1 MTRRIITTN
10 DIAALMQKRVQCG
23 DKIAGSFLHELSQV
37 VALALATDGYL
48 NIDGLG
54 VFRATTDVDG
64 KPNVEFAPAESLA
77 TSVNAQFS
85 IFEPVE
91 LADDVTEK
99 TLEEAPVPE
108 PVSMPEPEIAA
119 EKVDKEEPETEQE
132 SEPEPEP
139 EPKPE
144 PEPEPESEPEPEF
157 EPEQKSEAQSTA
169 KKLPTVNE
177 ALGAR
182 TIRIETPPTIKFET
196 PADPLPVRVE
206 QREPMPVRVEHDQPS
221 PPAAEGH
228 SNLTLIF
235 AAVAALLLGMI
246 IGLTVGYGLWHTPSV
261 SEIPGAMNTV
271 GADQIASASDN
282 ATASDTVDI
291 VTIDAEKVEVNAAT
305 ADSIA
310 AAREAALR
318 VSSTAVVTDT
328 VRAGNFLTKMARRH
342 YGDSKF
348 WIYIYLENK
357 DKIADPDNLPDGLVV
372 TVPPAAKYGIDAA
385 DKGSVRKAE
394 QLAWTTSQP

>member
-10 DIAALMQKRVQCG
+10 DIATLMQKRVQCG

-37 VALALATDGYL
+37 VALALAADGYL

-139 EPKPE
+139 EQK
-144 PEPEPESEPEPEF
+144 
-157 EPEQKSEAQSTA
+157 PEQKPEAQSTA

-206 QREPMPVRVEHDQPS
+206 QREPMPVRVEHDQPAPS
-221 PPAAEGH
+221 VAEGH

-271 GADQIASASDN
+271 GADQTASAADN

-385 DKGSVRKAE
+385 DKESVRKAE

>member
-108 PVSMPEPEIAA
+108 PISMPEPEIAA
-119 EKVDKEEPETEQE
+119 EKEEPA
-132 SEPEPEP
+132 
-139 EPKPE
+139 PE
-144 PEPEPESEPEPEF
+144 PEPEPESEPEF
-157 EPEQKSEAQSTA
+157 EPEQKSEQKPEAQTTA

-206 QREPMPVRVEHDQPS
+206 QREPMPVRVEHDQPA

-228 SNLTLIF
+228 SNLTLVF
-235 AAVAALLLGMI
+235 AAVAALLLGVI

-271 GADQIASASDN
+271 GTDQTVAAADN
-282 ATASDTVDI
+282 ATAADTVEI

-318 VSSTAVVTDT
+318 SSSTAVVTDT

-385 DKGSVRKAE
+385 DKESVRKAE

>member
-108 PVSMPEPEIAA
+108 PISMPEPEIAA
-119 EKVDKEEPETEQE
+119 EKEEPA
-132 SEPEPEP
+132 
-139 EPKPE
+139 PE
-144 PEPEPESEPEPEF
+144 PEPEPESEPEPKPEQTPELER
-157 EPEQKSEAQSTA
+157 EPEHESEPEPKPETHPIA

-206 QREPMPVRVEHDQPS
+206 QREPMPVRVEHDQPAPS
-221 PPAAEGH
+221 VAEGH

-235 AAVAALLLGMI
+235 AALAALLLGVI

-261 SEIPGAMNTV
+261 SEIPGTMNTV
-271 GADQIASASDN
+271 GADQ
-282 ATASDTVDI
+282 TAGPANNTRTADTVEV
-291 VTIDAEKVEVNAAT
+291 VTVDAEKVEVNAAI

-318 VSSTAVVTDT
+318 SSSTAVVTDT

-357 DKIADPDNLPDGLVV
+357 DKIADPDNLPNGLVV

-385 DKGSVRKAE
+385 DKESVRKAE

>member
-91 LADDVTEK
+91 LANDVTEK

-108 PVSMPEPEIAA
+108 PVSMPQPEIAA
-119 EKVDKEEPETEQE
+119 EKVDKEEPEPEQ
-132 SEPEPEP
+132 
-139 EPKPE
+139 KPE
-144 PEPEPESEPEPEF
+144 PEPEPESESEPKPEF
-157 EPEQKSEAQSTA
+157 EPEQKPEQKPEVQPTA

-206 QREPMPVRVEHDQPS
+206 QREPMPVRVEHDQPAPS
-221 PPAAEGH
+221 VAEGH

-235 AAVAALLLGMI
+235 AAVAALLLGVI

-271 GADQIASASDN
+271 GADQTAAAADN
-282 ATASDTVDI
+282 ATAADTVEI

-318 VSSTAVVTDT
+318 VS
-328 VRAGNFLTKMARRH
+328 
-342 YGDSKF
+342 
-348 WIYIYLENK
+348 
-357 DKIADPDNLPDGLVV
+357 
-372 TVPPAAKYGIDAA
+372 
-385 DKGSVRKAE
+385 
-394 QLAWTTSQP
+394 

>member
-108 PVSMPEPEIAA
+108 PISMPEPEIAA
-119 EKVDKEEPETEQE
+119 EKEE
-132 SEPEPEP
+132 SA
-139 EPKPE
+139 PE
-144 PEPEPESEPEPEF
+144 PEPEPESEPEF
-157 EPEQKSEAQSTA
+157 EPEQKSEQKPEAQTTA

-206 QREPMPVRVEHDQPS
+206 QREPMPVRVEHDQPAPS
-221 PPAAEGH
+221 VAEGH
-228 SNLTLIF
+228 SNLTLVF
-235 AAVAALLLGMI
+235 AAVAALLLGVI

-271 GADQIASASDN
+271 GTDQTVAAADN
-282 ATASDTVDI
+282 ATAADTVEI

-318 VSSTAVVTDT
+318 SSSTAVVTDT

-385 DKGSVRKAE
+385 DKESVRKAE

>member
-10 DIAALMQKRVQCG
+10 DIATLMQKRVQCG

-139 EPKPE
+139 EQK
-144 PEPEPESEPEPEF
+144 
-157 EPEQKSEAQSTA
+157 PEQKPEAQSTA

-206 QREPMPVRVEHDQPS
+206 QREPMPVRVEHDQPAPS
-221 PPAAEGH
+221 VAEGH

-271 GADQIASASDN
+271 GADQTASAADN

-385 DKGSVRKAE
+385 DKESVRKAE

>member
-99 TLEEAPVPE
+99 TLEEVPVPE
-108 PVSMPEPEIAA
+108 PISMPEPEIAA
-119 EKVDKEEPETEQE
+119 EKEE
-132 SEPEPEP
+132 SA
-139 EPKPE
+139 PE
-144 PEPEPESEPEPEF
+144 PEPEPESEPEF
-157 EPEQKSEAQSTA
+157 EPEQKSEQKPEAQTTA

-206 QREPMPVRVEHDQPS
+206 QREPMPVRVEHDQPA

-228 SNLTLIF
+228 SNLTLVF
-235 AAVAALLLGMI
+235 AAVAALLLGVI

-271 GADQIASASDN
+271 GTDQTVAAADN
-282 ATASDTVDI
+282 ATAADTVEI

-318 VSSTAVVTDT
+318 SSSTAVVTDT

-385 DKGSVRKAE
+385 DKESVRKAE

>member
-139 EPKPE
+139 EQK
-144 PEPEPESEPEPEF
+144 
-157 EPEQKSEAQSTA
+157 PEQKPEAQSTA

-206 QREPMPVRVEHDQPS
+206 QREPMPVRVEHDQPAPS
-221 PPAAEGH
+221 VAEGH

-271 GADQIASASDN
+271 GADQTASAADN
-282 ATASDTVDI
+282 ATAADTVDI

-318 VSSTAVVTDT
+318 VSSTDVVTDT

-385 DKGSVRKAE
+385 DKESVRKAE

>member
-23 DKIAGSFLHELSQV
+23 DRIAGSFLHEFSQV
-37 VALALATDGYL
+37 VALALAADGYL

-91 LADDVTEK
+91 LADDVTEQ
-99 TLEEAPVPE
+99 TLEESPVPDVKRE
-108 PVSMPEPEIAA
+108 SGPMPEPAA
-119 EKVDKEEPETEQE
+119 ETVA
-132 SEPEPEP
+132 
-139 EPKPE
+139 
-144 PEPEPESEPEPEF
+144 EPESETVSETEAKPVAETELATEPTPETEPETPQA
-157 EPEQKSEAQSTA
+157 PEKC
-169 KKLPTVNE
+169 LTVNE
-177 ALGAR
+177 ALGAH
-182 TIRIETPPTIKFET
+182 TIRIETTPTIKLET

-206 QREPMPVRVEHDQPS
+206 QREPMPVRVEHDE
-221 PPAAEGH
+221 PAPVINEGH

-235 AAVAALLLGMI
+235 AATAALLLGVI
-246 IGLTVGYGLWHTPSV
+246 VGLAVGYGMWHKPSV
-261 SEIPGAMNTV
+261 AESRFQEPTENVEADHADGPADDAV
-271 GADQIASASDN
+271 GAD
-282 ATASDTVDI
+282 TVE
-291 VTIDAEKVEVNAAT
+291 VVNIDAEKVEVST
-305 ADSIA
+305 IA
-310 AAREAALR
+310 PE
-318 VSSTAVVTDT
+318 AVVTDT

-357 DKIADPDNLPDGLVV
+357 EKIADPDNLPDGLVM
-372 TVPPAAKYGIDAA
+372 TVPPAAKYGIDAD
-385 DKGSVRKAE
+385 DKESVKKAE
-394 QLAWTTSQP
+394 QLAWTTFN

>member
-108 PVSMPEPEIAA
+108 PVSMPQPEIAA
-119 EKVDKEEPETEQE
+119 EKVDKEEPEPEQ
-132 SEPEPEP
+132 
-139 EPKPE
+139 KPE
-144 PEPEPESEPEPEF
+144 PEPEPESESEPEF
-157 EPEQKSEAQSTA
+157 EPEQKPEQKPEVQPTA

-206 QREPMPVRVEHDQPS
+206 QREPMPVRVEHDQPAPS
-221 PPAAEGH
+221 VAEGH

-235 AAVAALLLGMI
+235 AAVAALLLGVI

-261 SEIPGAMNTV
+261 SEITGAMNTV
-271 GADQIASASDN
+271 GADQTAAAADN
-282 ATASDTVDI
+282 ATAADTVEI

-372 TVPPAAKYGIDAA
+372 TVPSAAKYGIDAS
-385 DKGSVRKAE
+385 DKESVRKAE
-394 QLAWTTSQP
+394 QLAWTTSQH

>member
-1 MTRRIITTN
+1 
-10 DIAALMQKRVQCG
+10 
-23 DKIAGSFLHELSQV
+23 
-37 VALALATDGYL
+37 
-48 NIDGLG
+48 
-54 VFRATTDVDG
+54 
-64 KPNVEFAPAESLA
+64 
-77 TSVNAQFS
+77 
-85 IFEPVE
+85 
-91 LADDVTEK
+91 
-99 TLEEAPVPE
+99 
-108 PVSMPEPEIAA
+108 
-119 EKVDKEEPETEQE
+119 
-132 SEPEPEP
+132 
-139 EPKPE
+139 
-144 PEPEPESEPEPEF
+144 
-157 EPEQKSEAQSTA
+157 
-169 KKLPTVNE
+169 
-177 ALGAR
+177 
-182 TIRIETPPTIKFET
+182 
-196 PADPLPVRVE
+196 
-206 QREPMPVRVEHDQPS
+206 MPVRVEHDQPS

>member
-108 PVSMPEPEIAA
+108 PISMPEPEIAA
-119 EKVDKEEPETEQE
+119 EKEE
-132 SEPEPEP
+132 SA
-139 EPKPE
+139 PE
-144 PEPEPESEPEPEF
+144 PEPEPESEPEF
-157 EPEQKSEAQSTA
+157 EPEQKSEQKPEAQTTA

-196 PADPLPVRVE
+196 LADPLPVRVE
-206 QREPMPVRVEHDQPS
+206 QREPMPVRVEHDQPA

-228 SNLTLIF
+228 SNLTLVF
-235 AAVAALLLGMI
+235 AAVAALLLGVI

-271 GADQIASASDN
+271 GTDQTVAAADN
-282 ATASDTVDI
+282 ATAADTVEI

-318 VSSTAVVTDT
+318 SSSTAVVTDT

-385 DKGSVRKAE
+385 DKESVRKAE

>member
-10 DIAALMQKRVQCG
+10 DIVALMQKRVQCG
-23 DKIAGSFLHELSQV
+23 DKIAGNFLHELSQV

-91 LADDVTEK
+91 LADDVTEQ
-99 TLEEAPVPE
+99 TLEEAPMPEINSEPECVDEPENMSATEAEAQPE
-108 PVSMPEPEIAA
+108 PGLEPKPAIAA
-119 EKVDKEEPETEQE
+119 EKVE
-132 SEPEPEP
+132 SE
-139 EPKPE
+139 
-144 PEPEPESEPEPEF
+144 
-157 EPEQKSEAQSTA
+157 EPEQKPESRQTTD
-169 KKLPTVNE
+169 KPPTVNE
-177 ALGAR
+177 VLGAR
-182 TIRIETPPTIKFET
+182 TIRIETPSTIKFET

-206 QREPMPVRVEHDQPS
+206 QHEPMPVRVAHDQPAPS
-221 PPAAEGH
+221 ATEGH

-235 AAVAALLLGMI
+235 AAVAALLLGVI
-246 IGLTVGYGLWHTPSV
+246 VGLTVGYGLWHTPSL
-261 SEIPGAMNTV
+261 SEIRDGKNIVETGKNAE
-271 GADQIASASDN
+271 SADN
-282 ATASDTVDI
+282 ALAVDTVE
-291 VTIDAEKVEVNAAT
+291 VVSIDAEKVEVSAAA

-310 AAREAALR
+310 AARMAGAPR
-318 VSSTAVVTDT
+318 ASSTAVVTDT
-328 VRAGNFLTKMARRH
+328 VRAGNFLTKMASRH

-372 TVPPAAKYGIDAA
+372 TVPPAVKYGIDPA
-385 DKGSVRKAE
+385 DKESVRKAE
-394 QLAWTTSQP
+394 QLAWTTVRP

>member
-108 PVSMPEPEIAA
+108 PVSMPQPEIAA
-119 EKVDKEEPETEQE
+119 EKVDKEEPEPEQ
-132 SEPEPEP
+132 
-139 EPKPE
+139 KPE
-144 PEPEPESEPEPEF
+144 PEPEPESESEPEF
-157 EPEQKSEAQSTA
+157 EPEQKPEQKPEVQPTA

-206 QREPMPVRVEHDQPS
+206 QREPMPVRVEHDQPAPS
-221 PPAAEGH
+221 VAEGH

-235 AAVAALLLGMI
+235 AAVAALLLGVI

-271 GADQIASASDN
+271 GADQTAAAVDN
-282 ATASDTVDI
+282 ATAADTVEI

-385 DKGSVRKAE
+385 DKESVRKAE

>member
-206 QREPMPVRVEHDQPS
+206 QREPMPVRVEHDQPAPS
-221 PPAAEGH
+221 VAEGH

-235 AAVAALLLGMI
+235 AAVAALLLGVI

-271 GADQIASASDN
+271 GADQTAAASDN
-282 ATASDTVDI
+282 ATAADTVEI

-305 ADSIA
+305 TDSIA

-385 DKGSVRKAE
+385 DKESVRKAE

>member
-108 PVSMPEPEIAA
+108 PISMPESEIAA
-119 EKVDKEEPETEQE
+119 EKEE
-132 SEPEPEP
+132 SA
-139 EPKPE
+139 PE
-144 PEPEPESEPEPEF
+144 PEPEPESEPEPEPESEF
-157 EPEQKSEAQSTA
+157 EPEQKPEQKPEAQPTA

-206 QREPMPVRVEHDQPS
+206 QREPMPVRVEHDQPA

-228 SNLTLIF
+228 SNLTLVF
-235 AAVAALLLGMI
+235 AAVAALLLGVI

-271 GADQIASASDN
+271 GADQTEAAADN
-282 ATASDTVDI
+282 ATASDTVEI

-357 DKIADPDNLPDGLVV
+357 DKISDPDNLPDGLVV

-385 DKGSVRKAE
+385 DKESVRKAE

>member
-108 PVSMPEPEIAA
+108 PVSMPQPEIAA
-119 EKVDKEEPETEQE
+119 EKVDKEEPEPEQ
-132 SEPEPEP
+132 
-139 EPKPE
+139 KPE
-144 PEPEPESEPEPEF
+144 PEPEPESESEPKPEF
-157 EPEQKSEAQSTA
+157 EPEQKPEQKPEVQPTA

-206 QREPMPVRVEHDQPS
+206 QREPMPVRVEHDQPAPS
-221 PPAAEGH
+221 VAEGH

-235 AAVAALLLGMI
+235 AAVAALLLGVI

-261 SEIPGAMNTV
+261 SEIPCAMNTV
-271 GADQIASASDN
+271 GADQTAAAADN
-282 ATASDTVDI
+282 ATAADTVEI

-385 DKGSVRKAE
+385 DKESVRKAE

>member
-139 EPKPE
+139 EQK
-144 PEPEPESEPEPEF
+144 
-157 EPEQKSEAQSTA
+157 PEQKPEAQSTA

-206 QREPMPVRVEHDQPS
+206 QREPMPVRVEHDQPAPS
-221 PPAAEGH
+221 VAEGH

-271 GADQIASASDN
+271 GADQTASAADN

-385 DKGSVRKAE
+385 DKESVRKAE

>member
-108 PVSMPEPEIAA
+108 PISMPESEIAA
-119 EKVDKEEPETEQE
+119 EKEE
-132 SEPEPEP
+132 SA
-139 EPKPE
+139 PE
-144 PEPEPESEPEPEF
+144 PEPEPESEPEPELEPEF
-157 EPEQKSEAQSTA
+157 EPEQKPEQKPEAQPTA

-271 GADQIASASDN
+271 GADQIASAADN
-282 ATASDTVDI
+282 ATAADTVDI

-385 DKGSVRKAE
+385 DKESVRKAE

>member
-157 EPEQKSEAQSTA
+157 EPEQKPEAQSTA

-385 DKGSVRKAE
+385 DKESVRKAE

>member
-99 TLEEAPVPE
+99 TLEGAPVPE
-108 PVSMPEPEIAA
+108 PISMPEPEIAA
-119 EKVDKEEPETEQE
+119 EKEE
-132 SEPEPEP
+132 SA
-139 EPKPE
+139 PE
-144 PEPEPESEPEPEF
+144 PEPEPESEPEF
-157 EPEQKSEAQSTA
+157 EPEQKSEQKPEAQTTA

-206 QREPMPVRVEHDQPS
+206 QREPMPVRVEHDQPA

-228 SNLTLIF
+228 SNLTLVF
-235 AAVAALLLGMI
+235 AAVAALLLGVI

-271 GADQIASASDN
+271 GTDQTVAAADN
-282 ATASDTVDI
+282 ATAADTVEI

-318 VSSTAVVTDT
+318 SSSTAVVTDT

-385 DKGSVRKAE
+385 DKESVRKAE

>member
-119 EKVDKEEPETEQE
+119 EKVDKEEPETEQ
-132 SEPEPEP
+132 
-139 EPKPE
+139 KPE
-144 PEPEPESEPEPEF
+144 PEPEPESESEPEF
-157 EPEQKSEAQSTA
+157 EPEQKPEQKPEVQPTA
-169 KKLPTVNE
+169 KKLQTVNE

-206 QREPMPVRVEHDQPS
+206 HDQPAPS
-221 PPAAEGH
+221 VAEGH

-235 AAVAALLLGMI
+235 AAVAALLLGVI

-271 GADQIASASDN
+271 GADQTAAAADN
-282 ATASDTVDI
+282 ATAADTVEI

-385 DKGSVRKAE
+385 DKESVRKAE

>member
-144 PEPEPESEPEPEF
+144 
-157 EPEQKSEAQSTA
+157 QKPEAQSTA

-235 AAVAALLLGMI
+235 AAVAALLLGVI

-271 GADQIASASDN
+271 GADQTAAASDN
-282 ATASDTVDI
+282 ATAADTVEI

-385 DKGSVRKAE
+385 DKESVRKAE

>member
-108 PVSMPEPEIAA
+108 PVSMPQPEIAA
-119 EKVDKEEPETEQE
+119 EKVDKEEPETEQK
-132 SEPEPEP
+132 PE
-139 EPKPE
+139 PE
-144 PEPEPESEPEPEF
+144 PEPEPESEPEHEF
-157 EPEQKSEAQSTA
+157 EPEQKPEQKPEVQPTA

-206 QREPMPVRVEHDQPS
+206 QREPMPVRVEHDQPAPS
-221 PPAAEGH
+221 VAEGH

-235 AAVAALLLGMI
+235 AAVAALLLGVI

-271 GADQIASASDN
+271 GADQTAAAADN

-385 DKGSVRKAE
+385 DKESVRKAE

>member
-108 PVSMPEPEIAA
+108 PISMPEPEIAA
-119 EKVDKEEPETEQE
+119 EKEE
-132 SEPEPEP
+132 SA
-139 EPKPE
+139 PE
-144 PEPEPESEPEPEF
+144 PEPEPESEPEF
-157 EPEQKSEAQSTA
+157 EPEQKSEQKPEAQTTA

-206 QREPMPVRVEHDQPS
+206 QREPMPVRVEHDQPA

-228 SNLTLIF
+228 SNLTLVF
-235 AAVAALLLGMI
+235 AAVAALLLGVI

-271 GADQIASASDN
+271 GTDQTVAAADN
-282 ATASDTVDI
+282 ATAADTVEI

-318 VSSTAVVTDT
+318 SSSTAVVTDT

-357 DKIADPDNLPDGLVV
+357 DKIADPDNLPNGLVV

-385 DKGSVRKAE
+385 DKESVRKAE

>member
-385 DKGSVRKAE
+385 DKESVRKAE

>member
-77 TSVNAQFS
+77 TSVNVQFS

-119 EKVDKEEPETEQE
+119 EKVDKEEPETEQ
-132 SEPEPEP
+132 
-139 EPKPE
+139 KPE
-144 PEPEPESEPEPEF
+144 PEPEPESESEPEF
-157 EPEQKSEAQSTA
+157 EPEQKPEQKPEVQPTA
-169 KKLPTVNE
+169 KKLQTVNE

-206 QREPMPVRVEHDQPS
+206 QREPMPVRVEHDQPAPS
-221 PPAAEGH
+221 VAEGH

-235 AAVAALLLGMI
+235 AAVAALLLGVI

-271 GADQIASASDN
+271 GADQTAAAADN
-282 ATASDTVDI
+282 ATAADTVEI

-342 YGDSKF
+342 YGDSNF

-385 DKGSVRKAE
+385 DKESVRKAE

>member
-119 EKVDKEEPETEQE
+119 EKVDKEEPETEQK
-132 SEPEPEP
+132 
-139 EPKPE
+139 PKPE
-144 PEPEPESEPEPEF
+144 PEPEPEPGF
-157 EPEQKSEAQSTA
+157 EPEQKPEQKPEAQSTA

-271 GADQIASASDN
+271 GADQIASAADN

-385 DKGSVRKAE
+385 DKESVRKAE

>member
-108 PVSMPEPEIAA
+108 PVSMPEPEITA
-119 EKVDKEEPETEQE
+119 EKVDKEEPEPEQE
-132 SEPEPEP
+132 SE
-139 EPKPE
+139 PE

-157 EPEQKSEAQSTA
+157 EPEQKPEQKPEAQSTA

-206 QREPMPVRVEHDQPS
+206 QREPMPVRVEHDQPAPS
-221 PPAAEGH
+221 VAEGH

-261 SEIPGAMNTV
+261 SEIPGEMNTV
-271 GADQIASASDN
+271 GADQTASAADN

-385 DKGSVRKAE
+385 DKESVRKAE

>member
-37 VALALATDGYL
+37 VALALAADGYL

-139 EPKPE
+139 EQK
-144 PEPEPESEPEPEF
+144 
-157 EPEQKSEAQSTA
+157 PEQKPEAQSTA

-206 QREPMPVRVEHDQPS
+206 QREPMPVRVEHDQPAPS
-221 PPAAEGH
+221 VAEGH

-271 GADQIASASDN
+271 GADQTAAAADN
-282 ATASDTVDI
+282 ATAADTVEI

-385 DKGSVRKAE
+385 DKESVRKAE

>member
-108 PVSMPEPEIAA
+108 PISMPEPEIAA
-119 EKVDKEEPETEQE
+119 EKEE
-132 SEPEPEP
+132 SA
-139 EPKPE
+139 PE
-144 PEPEPESEPEPEF
+144 PEPEPESEPEF
-157 EPEQKSEAQSTA
+157 EPEQKPEQKPEAQTTA

-206 QREPMPVRVEHDQPS
+206 QREPMPVRVEHDQPA

-228 SNLTLIF
+228 SNLTLVF
-235 AAVAALLLGMI
+235 AAVAALLLGVI

-271 GADQIASASDN
+271 GTDQTVAAADN
-282 ATASDTVDI
+282 ATAADTVEI

-318 VSSTAVVTDT
+318 SSSTAVVTDT

-385 DKGSVRKAE
+385 DKESVRKAE

>member
-144 PEPEPESEPEPEF
+144 PEPEPESEPEF
-157 EPEQKSEAQSTA
+157 EPEQKPEAQSTA

>member
-271 GADQIASASDN
+271 GADQIASAADN

-305 ADSIA
+305 ADSIS

-385 DKGSVRKAE
+385 DKESVRKAE

>member
-108 PVSMPEPEIAA
+108 PISMPEPEIAA
-119 EKVDKEEPETEQE
+119 EKEE
-132 SEPEPEP
+132 SA
-139 EPKPE
+139 PE
-144 PEPEPESEPEPEF
+144 PEPEPESEPEF
-157 EPEQKSEAQSTA
+157 EPEQKSEQKPEAQTTA

-206 QREPMPVRVEHDQPS
+206 QREPMPVRVEHDQPA

-228 SNLTLIF
+228 SNLTLVF
-235 AAVAALLLGMI
+235 AAVAALLLGVI

-271 GADQIASASDN
+271 GTDQTVAAADN
-282 ATASDTVDI
+282 ATAADTVEI

-318 VSSTAVVTDT
+318 SSSTAVVTDT

-385 DKGSVRKAE
+385 DKESVRKAE

>member
-119 EKVDKEEPETEQE
+119 EKVDKEEPETEQK
-132 SEPEPEP
+132 
-139 EPKPE
+139 PKPE
-144 PEPEPESEPEPEF
+144 PEPEPEPESESEPEPEF
-157 EPEQKSEAQSTA
+157 EPEQKPEQKPEVQPTA

-206 QREPMPVRVEHDQPS
+206 QREPMPVRVEHDQPAPS
-221 PPAAEGH
+221 VAEGH

-235 AAVAALLLGMI
+235 AAVAALLLGVI

-271 GADQIASASDN
+271 GADQTAAAADN
-282 ATASDTVDI
+282 ATAADTVEI

-310 AAREAALR
+310 APREAALR

-385 DKGSVRKAE
+385 DKESVRKAE

>member
-139 EPKPE
+139 ELK
-144 PEPEPESEPEPEF
+144 PEPESEPEF
-157 EPEQKSEAQSTA
+157 KPEQKPEAQSTA

-206 QREPMPVRVEHDQPS
+206 QREPMPVRVEHDQPAPS
-221 PPAAEGH
+221 VAEGH

-235 AAVAALLLGMI
+235 AAVAALLLGVI

-271 GADQIASASDN
+271 GADQTAAAADN
-282 ATASDTVDI
+282 ATAADTGEI

-385 DKGSVRKAE
+385 DKESVRKAE